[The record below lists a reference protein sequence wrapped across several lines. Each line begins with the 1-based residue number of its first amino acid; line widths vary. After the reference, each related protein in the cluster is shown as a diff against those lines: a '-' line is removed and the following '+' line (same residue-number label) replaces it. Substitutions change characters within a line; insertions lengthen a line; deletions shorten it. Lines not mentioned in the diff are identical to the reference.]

1 MRTPAILIL
10 AMPART
16 DTASS
21 WGLGRIPGH
30 AFSLIPDPC
39 ITRLR
44 RLGCTV
50 CVMASTRDDEEIETA
65 LGTADGVL
73 LLGGEDVSSDQWG
86 GGEADCVAPS
96 RERDAFELAV
106 VRSATGRRLPVL
118 GICRGAQLLNVAL
131 GGTLIPHVELHRS
144 DSGGI
149 TTHRVHV
156 AAAFAQQ
163 ADWPGE
169 VDIASAHHQAIDRL
183 APPMCAVGYDPDGLI
198 EAAVSDAP
206 PALAV
211 QWHPEFM
218 PDGEVGAWLPFAWLA
233 RAVGAGTPRGKGT
246 EAAADRARDEALTGV
261 GLRLP

>member
-1 MRTPAILIL
+1 MTTPAILIL

-30 AFSLIPDPC
+30 GFSLIPDAC
-39 ITRLR
+39 ITRMR

-50 CVMASTRDDEEIETA
+50 GVMASTRDDEEIETA
-65 LGTADGVL
+65 LDATDGVL
-73 LLGGEDVSSDQWG
+73 LLGGEDVSSIHWG
-86 GGEADCVAPS
+86 GGDADCMAPS
-96 RERDAFELAV
+96 PERDAFELAV
-106 VRSATGRRLPVL
+106 VRSATARRLPLL
-118 GICRGAQLLNVAL
+118 GICRGAQLVNVAL

-156 AAAFAQQ
+156 DAAFAQQ

-183 APPMCAVGYDPDGLI
+183 APPMRAVGYDPAGLI

-218 PDGEVGAWLPFAWLA
+218 PDGEVGAWLPFTWLA
-233 RAVGAGTPRGKGT
+233 RAVGAGTPSG
-246 EAAADRARDEALTGV
+246 EAVAALEQAGDEALTGV
-261 GLRLP
+261 G

>member
-1 MRTPAILIL
+1 MTKPAILIL
-10 AMPART
+10 AMPAQT

-21 WGLGRIPGH
+21 WGLERIPGH

-39 ITRLR
+39 ITRMR

-50 CVMASTRDDEEIETA
+50 GVMASTQDDEEIATA
-65 LGTADGVL
+65 LDAAEGVL
-73 LLGGEDVSSDQWG
+73 LLGGEDVSSVHWG
-86 GGEADCVAPS
+86 GGGADCVAPS
-96 RERDAFELAV
+96 PQRDAFELAV
-106 VRSATGRRLPVL
+106 VRSATARGLPVL

-144 DSGGI
+144 GSGGI
-149 TTHRVHV
+149 MTHRVHV
-156 AAAFAQQ
+156 EAAFAQH
-163 ADWPGE
+163 AAWPAE

-183 APPMCAVGYDPDGLI
+183 APQMRAVGYDPAGLI

-206 PALAV
+206 TALAV

-233 RAVGAGTPRGKGT
+233 RAVGAGMARGERA
-246 EAAADRARDEALTGV
+246 EAAAADEALTGV
-261 GLRLP
+261 G

>member
-1 MRTPAILIL
+1 MTTPAILIL

-30 AFSLIPDPC
+30 AFSLIPDAC
-39 ITRLR
+39 ITRMR

-50 CVMASTRDDEEIETA
+50 GVMAGTQDGEEIETA
-65 LGTADGVL
+65 LSTAEGVL
-73 LLGGEDVSSDQWG
+73 LLGGEDLSSVHWG
-86 GGEADCVAPS
+86 GGEADCTASSP
-96 RERDAFELAV
+96 ERDAFELAV
-106 VRSATGRRLPVL
+106 VRSATARGLPVL

-149 TTHRVHV
+149 TTHRVHFE
-156 AAAFAQQ
+156 AAFAQQ

-169 VDIASAHHQAIDRL
+169 ADIASAHHQAIDRL
-183 APPMCAVGYDPDGLI
+183 APSMRAVGYDPAGLI
-198 EAAVSDAP
+198 EAAVSEAP

-233 RAVGAGTPRGKGT
+233 GAVGASTARGEGVVAL
-246 EAAADRARDEALTGV
+246 EQAGDEALTGV